1 MKLSTIALGLTLGG
15 SVLLFAGCA
24 KEKACCG
31 TCGTSEKAAPTT
43 SAQPINTM
51 CPIGGDAF
59 DNKAHPASL
68 TRTYNGQ
75 TIGFCCEGCVKKF
88 DAKSDTEKDA
98 VLTAAKANK
107 TL

>member
-31 TCGTSEKAAPTT
+31 TCGTSEKGAR
-43 SAQPINTM
+43 SASVATINTM
-51 CPIGGDAF
+51 CPIGGDEF
-59 DNKAHPASL
+59 DNKAHSAAL
-68 TRTYNGQ
+68 TRTYKGQ
-75 TIGFCCEGCVKKF
+75 KIGFCCEGCVKKF
-88 DAKSDTEKDA
+88 DGKSDADKDA